1 MARRKMNENTAA
13 IEAKNA
19 VEAIEKEATGKDVD
33 TMNTTNRIDEL
44 KKDYW
49 KAQDE
54 YLEEDEDTGLKKNYT
69 ARIIPGRFSQE
80 IHDSIL
86 LNRHV
91 TSDTVTNLLSGIEP
105 FINEASLETAR
116 EAEKNTINK
125 AILECENNSTED
137 NKYKK
142 LVEDMTEAKLR
153 RQKIELQVSKQRTE
167 KENFLKNMKKV
178 DDAITDGDYSFA
190 REYIDFYEERPI
202 SPMIANAIR
211 VKLAEAEAVEDS
223 YYNEAND
230 EIYKEDLK
238 QRQNE
243 ESLEKACTNIGAT
256 VLGLGLG
263 AAVCGIICGISAA
276 ITSKQEKKEEDE
288 RKRNEVYDMLKKQE
302 NLNKFNT
309 NQFNNVTDR
318 LDEAIRAT
326 RNMSDQM
333 NRKLAKEAAEKEK
346 SIRSTRYHDGMDLFE
361 EIARSCTPTCTPC
374 EPKKPESDE
383 EV

>member
-1 MARRKMNENTAA
+1 MARRKMNENA
-13 IEAKNA
+13 A
-19 VEAIEKEATGKDVD
+19 VEVENTVNVAEERKDVD
-33 TMNTTNRIDEL
+33 TMNTTTTTNRIDEL
-44 KKDYW
+44 KENLNR
-49 KAQDE
+49 AQDE
-54 YLEEDEDTGLKKNYT
+54 YLECEDTGLKQNYI
-69 ARIIPGRFSQE
+69 ARIIPGSFSQE
-80 IHDSIL
+80 IHDKII

-105 FINEASLETAR
+105 FVNEASLETAK
-116 EAEKNTINK
+116 EAEKKAINK
-125 AILECENNSTED
+125 AILECEDNSANED
-137 NKYKK
+137 RYRK
-142 LVEDMTEAKLR
+142 LVEDMTEAKLY
-153 RQKIELQVSKQRTE
+153 RQKVELQVSKQLTE
-167 KENFLKNMKKV
+167 KENFTKDMKKV
-178 DDAITDGDYSFA
+178 GDAITDGDYSFA
-190 REYIDFYEERPI
+190 REYINYYEERPI
-202 SPMIANAIR
+202 PPMIANAIR

-223 YYNEAND
+223 YYNAANY
-230 EIYKEDLK
+230 EFEKENIK
-238 QRQNE
+238 QRQIA
-243 ESLEKACTNIGAT
+243 ESLGEACTNIGAA

-263 AAVCGIICGISAA
+263 ATVCGIICGISAA

-326 RNMSDQM
+326 RNISDQM
-333 NRKLAKEAAEKEK
+333 NCKLAKEAAEKEK